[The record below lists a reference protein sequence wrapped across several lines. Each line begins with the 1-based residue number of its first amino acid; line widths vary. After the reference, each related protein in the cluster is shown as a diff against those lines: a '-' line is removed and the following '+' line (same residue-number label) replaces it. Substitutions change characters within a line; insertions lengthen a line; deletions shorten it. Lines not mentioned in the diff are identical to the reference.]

1 MDCIDLFKK
10 AAAAM
15 QTDPR
20 YLELDAARREN
31 DNDQELQ
38 GLIGEFNL
46 KRLDLNNESA
56 KPEPD
61 TAHVAELNQQLQAT
75 LVDDHQAG
83 GAVADL
89 AGAGGRAD
97 AAFGDQLDADVIREI
112 RDFGVFAEGDEPPH
126 RLLIGR
132 DRGAIRLG
140 QGALL
145 GNAAMSRHSFMAS
158 SSSAI
163 MKRMSSDVL
172 RNW

>member
-61 TAHVAELNQQLQAT
+61 TAHVAELNQQ
-75 LVDDHQAG
+75 VN
-83 GAVADL
+83 DL
-89 AGAGGRAD
+89 YT
-97 AAFGDQLDADVIREI
+97 QI
-112 RDFGVFAEGDEPPH
+112 
-126 RLLIGR
+126 
-132 DRGAIRLG
+132 
-140 QGALL
+140 
-145 GNAAMSRHSFMAS
+145 
-158 SSSAI
+158 
-163 MKRMSSDVL
+163 MSSEGMVRYNTAKKECEAMVSHIDAIINTAMNGGDPMTIQAPSQFVHEQNQECEEWQQTLCPKKL
-172 RNW
+172 RMLIHRRFRP

>member
-61 TAHVAELNQQLQAT
+61 TAHVADLNQQ
-75 LVDDHQAG
+75 VN
-83 GAVADL
+83 DL
-89 AGAGGRAD
+89 YT
-97 AAFGDQLDADVIREI
+97 QIMSS
-112 RDFGVFAEGDEPPH
+112 EGH
-126 RLLIGR
+126 
-132 DRGAIRLG
+132 
-140 QGALL
+140 GALQH
-145 GNAAMSRHSFMAS
+145 RQ
-158 SSSAI
+158 
-163 MKRMSSDVL
+163 KRVRSYGQPY
-172 RNW
+172 

>member
-61 TAHVAELNQQLQAT
+61 TAHVADLNQQVNDLYTQIMSSEGMVRYNTAKKECEAMVSHIDAIINTAMNGGDPMTVQAPT
-75 LVDDHQAG
+75 
-83 GAVADL
+83 
-89 AGAGGRAD
+89 GGRPRRRSPP
-97 AAFGDQLDADVIREI
+97 GGR
-112 RDFGVFAEGDEPPH
+112 PPH
-126 RLLIGR
+126 NQPSQFVHEQNQECEEWQQTLCPKKLRMLIHR
-132 DRGAIRLG
+132 RFRP
-140 QGALL
+140 
-145 GNAAMSRHSFMAS
+145 
-158 SSSAI
+158 
-163 MKRMSSDVL
+163 
-172 RNW
+172 

>member
-31 DNDQELQ
+31 NNDQELQ

-61 TAHVAELNQQLQAT
+61 TAHVADLNQQVNDLYTQIMSSEGMVRYNTAKKECEAMVSHIDAIINTAMNGGDPMTVQAPT
-75 LVDDHQAG
+75 GGCTGSCSTCGGCHQG
-83 GAVADL
+83 ST
-89 AGAGGRAD
+89 
-97 AAFGDQLDADVIREI
+97 AAKSFMNR
-112 RDFGVFAEGDEPPH
+112 
-126 RLLIGR
+126 IGR
-132 DRGAIRLG
+132 VKNGSKHGDPK
-140 QGALL
+140 
-145 GNAAMSRHSFMAS
+145 S
-158 SSSAI
+158 
-163 MKRMSSDVL
+163 
-172 RNW
+172 